1 MKTLSRTAFALGAAL
16 FAAQALAQITL
27 YGQESYAGRSFSTER
42 EVRNL
47 ERFGF
52 NDRASSVIVTSGRWE
67 ICEDARFSG
76 RCMVVRPGQY
86 PTLRAMGLSNAISSV
101 RPVTRGARIDDSR
114 FAPEPVAAYDYRPRR
129 AERLF
134 QANVTSV
141 RAVIGAAEQRCW
153 VEREQIPVERRN
165 LNVPGA
171 VLGAVIGGIIGHEVG
186 DGRGVATAGGAVAG
200 GAIGANV
207 GRGNSEHL
215 VTRDVQK
222 CASVP
227 NQPPSYYDVI
237 YSFRGVEHRVQM
249 VTNPGP
255 TVTVNARGEP
265 RAS

>member
-52 NDRASSVIVTSGRWE
+52 TDRASSVVVTSGRWE

-101 RPVTRGARIDDSR
+101 RPVTRGARIDDGR
-114 FAPEPVAAYDYRPRR
+114 FAPEPVAAYDYRSRR

-171 VLGAVIGGIIGHEVG
+171 VLGAVIGGIIGHEIG
-186 DGRGVATAGGAVAG
+186 DGRRVGTAGGAVAG

-207 GRGNSEHL
+207 GRSNSEHL
-215 VTRDVQK
+215 V
-222 CASVP
+222 
-227 NQPPSYYDVI
+227 
-237 YSFRGVEHRVQM
+237 
-249 VTNPGP
+249 
-255 TVTVNARGEP
+255 
-265 RAS
+265 